1 MENLSQIIMTGKVT
15 FSDAIEKVM
24 LENSYYA
31 PLQLIYKEFEKH
43 RPFSGLTPLNTIQ
56 ERVQRDKRFTRIG
69 LGVYALTEHLD
80 KLPRVIEPKTNVERA
95 THKHAEIQGM
105 IIEIGNMKGFDTYTP
120 DRGKVFA
127 NKELGNIVTLKDF
140 LPFTYDRIIRSV
152 KFVDVA
158 WFNER
163 GFPEKIFEV
172 EDSTDFR
179 GSLVKFAELQDFNTS
194 FNLVA
199 SAERKTK
206 YDREVSKT
214 AFANIVGRCHFVNY
228 ADIEGYYNAAL
239 NYHKVAKSVIF

>member
-1 MENLSQIIMTGKVT
+1 MTKKVT

-24 LENSYYA
+24 ISNGYYA

-80 KLPRVIEPKTNVERA
+80 NLPRVIEPKTSVERA

-120 DRGKVFA
+120 DRSKIFA
-127 NKELGNIVTLKDF
+127 SKKLGNLATLPEF
-140 LPFTYDRIIRSV
+140 PNFTYDRIIRAI
-152 KFVDVA
+152 KFIDVV
-158 WFNER
+158 WFNPR
-163 GFPEKIFEV
+163 GFPERLFEV

-179 GSLVKFAELQDFNTS
+179 GSLVKFTELQDFNTS

-199 SAERKTK
+199 SLERKVK
-206 YDREVSKT
+206 YDREVSKS
-214 AFANIVGRCHFVNY
+214 AFKNIAERCRFVNY
-228 ADIEGYYNAAL
+228 ADIEQYYDASL
-239 NYHKVAKSVIF
+239 NYHKISHELAL